1 MRNCLRYRKLYEK
14 VPEMSITRFQ
24 FDTSYFFKY
33 AADRLNGLLNFVI
46 QRNVEELDLNV
57 RGSCLP
63 LFILNASSL
72 TVLKLSAMNLEN
84 LSLSNFPSLKVLSF
98 NNVERDSKSLQNV
111 ISGCPVI
118 EDFFLSFSHAHPL
131 LAIPTCFWLIAPAV
145 FIC

>member
-1 MRNCLRYRKLYEK
+1 MRYRKLYEK
-14 VPEMSITRFQ
+14 VYEKVPETSITRFQ

-33 AADRLNGLLNFVI
+33 ATDRLNGLLNFVI

-63 LFILNASSL
+63 QFILNASSL

-98 NNVERDSKSLQNV
+98 NNVERDAKSLQNV
-111 ISGCPVI
+111 ISSCPAI
-118 EDFFLSFSHAHPL
+118 EDLWVCGRLWWIMWILLLVKHLNISHY
-131 LAIPTCFWLIAPAV
+131 V
-145 FIC
+145 R